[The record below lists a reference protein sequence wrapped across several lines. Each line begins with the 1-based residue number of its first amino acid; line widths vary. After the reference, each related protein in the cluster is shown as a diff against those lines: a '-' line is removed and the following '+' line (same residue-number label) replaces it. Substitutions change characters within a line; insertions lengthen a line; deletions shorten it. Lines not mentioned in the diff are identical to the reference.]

1 LTRVVDCLIIKVGM
15 KNNKKKKE
23 IKIGVPMSK
32 YRYLLRRRD
41 TLLRAKTYARE
52 LWRVLSRVK

>member
-1 LTRVVDCLIIKVGM
+1 M

-52 LWRVLSRVK
+52 LWRILNRVK